1 MNRLPNLWR
10 IATLACLLAAPVFI
24 APAHAQANQPANQ
37 TVTIVREIDADR
49 YDPHRAT
56 ARSAAEVIFMATDT
70 LVGLDFDMKT
80 PTPALAKRWTVSDD
94 GLTYT
99 FHLHEHVT
107 FCSGKALTAHD
118 VVASY
123 KRWLD
128 PDTRGLERWRAG
140 PVASITA
147 ADDHT
152 VIYQLKQPYNE
163 LLMQMANYIHA
174 IINIDQVRALGP
186 DFGMRGLD
194 GTGPYCFQS
203 WTPRN
208 EVVLTRHD
216 GYDWGPS
223 VYADPRP
230 KVARIVWKVVPEES
244 TRLTALQSGQA
255 DLSYYLPHWAIA
267 ELKANPR
274 LAVSRA
280 APYYW
285 TGFMG
290 FKTDKPVINDVRV
303 RRALNLA
310 VDRQALTENIFFGQ
324 AAPATSMIATNT
336 PAGDNA
342 IYRYDPDAAR
352 RLLDEAGWALAADG
366 YRYKDGQKLSI
377 LHYAI
382 NSYWKDIVEAIQGDL
397 RKVGAELRIQLFD
410 ATAVWGRLAT
420 QEFDTFTM
428 SFGYMSTNEAL
439 NSYFLSASIPTP
451 NRMNWNDP
459 QTDAWLAAADQALD
473 AKEADAI
480 ASQALT
486 KLSEAA
492 VWIPLYHDALHLV
505 TGPRLK
511 PARAHGLYGTGTYK
525 GLDIAFK

>member
-1 MNRLPNLWR
+1 MNCFPRH
-10 IATLACLLAAPVFI
+10 ASAAALACLFVLPPGVQ
-24 APAHAQANQPANQ
+24 AQPDQ
-37 TVTIVREIDADR
+37 TVVIVREQDADR

-56 ARSAAEVIFMATDT
+56 ARSAAEIIFMATDT

-80 PTPALAKRWTVSDD
+80 PTPALAKSWTVSED

-99 FHLHEHVT
+99 FSLHDHVK
-107 FCSGKALTAHD
+107 FCSGKPMTAHD

-123 KRWLD
+123 QRWLD
-128 PDTRGLERWRAG
+128 PATNGLERWRAG
-140 PVASITA
+140 PVDSITA
-147 ADDHT
+147 TDDYT
-152 VIYQLKQPYNE
+152 VVYRLKQPYNE

-174 IINIDQVRALGP
+174 IINIDQVRALGA
-186 DFGMRGLD
+186 DFGVKGLD
-194 GTGPYCFQS
+194 GTGPYCWQS
-203 WTPRN
+203 WSPRN

-216 GYDWGPS
+216 GYDWGPT

-230 KVARIVWKVVPEES
+230 KVSRIVWKIVPEES

-255 DLSYYLPHWAIA
+255 DLSYYLPHWAID

-274 LAVSRA
+274 LNVSRA

-285 TGFMG
+285 TGFIG
-290 FKTDKPVINDVRV
+290 FKIDKPVVSDIHV

-310 VDRQALTENIFFGQ
+310 VDRQALTENIFFGH
-324 AAPATSMIATNT
+324 AAPAVSMIATPT

-342 IYRYDPDAAR
+342 IYRSDPEQAR
-352 RLLDEAGWALAADG
+352 RILDEAGWVLAADG
-366 YRYKDGQKLSI
+366 YRYKNGQKLSI

-382 NSYWKDIVEAIQGDL
+382 NSYWKDIVEAVQGDL
-397 RKVGAELRIQLFD
+397 RKVGAELRVQLFD
-410 ATAVWGRLAT
+410 STAVWAKLAT

-439 NSYFLSASIPTP
+439 NSYFLSSSIPTP

-459 QTDAWLAAADQALD
+459 QTDAWLAAADRALT
-473 AKEADAI
+473 AAEADAI
-480 ASQALT
+480 AAQALT
-486 KLSEAA
+486 KLSDAA
-492 VWIPLYHDALHLV
+492 VWIPLYHDALHL
-505 TGPRLK
+505 TSGARLK
-511 PARAHGLYGTGTYK
+511 PMRAHGLYGSGTYK